1 MPPIPGKAS
10 KALDASM
17 LDDWNEDDCWD
28 EEKDADCWDDA
39 NCWLDENDDAL
50 WEVDLTDED
59 DCADD

>member
-28 EEKDADCWDDA
+28 EEKDADC
-39 NCWLDENDDAL
+39 
-50 WEVDLTDED
+50 
-59 DCADD
+59 